1 MSYAALLGGYLEGAL
16 HANMEINH
24 ERGKHEFQKAVKGSQ
39 WDRCAAG
46 LNTSRPDWSRRVE
59 GLRRRSLGRE
69 ELWMKERLD
78 KHEGELKAGT
88 AEKKK
93 RCKKGNAT

>member
-1 MSYAALLGGYLEGAL
+1 MQPSLGGSLEGVL

-24 ERGKHEFQKAVKGSQ
+24 ERGKHEFQKRVDSMQKAVKGSQ
-39 WDRCAAG
+39 CDRCAAG
-46 LNTSRPDWSRRVE
+46 LNTSRPDWNRRVE

-78 KHEGELKAGT
+78 KHEGKLKGGT

-93 RCKKGNAT
+93 WE